1 MKERILPIVVTL
13 VIFGLVANT
22 YRMHQKLKSVTTPVS
37 ADYQRLQELEQMKTK
52 WDEREVDLLNE
63 NAQLI
68 IKCNELQQELNQKP
82 LTIIKYK
89 RNEKNPINRSASEN
103 ITNILSN
110 RYSFQ

>member
-22 YRMHQKLKSVTTPVS
+22 YRMNQKIKSIQTPVS
-37 ADYQRLQELEQMKTK
+37 ADVTRLQELEELKLV
-52 WDEREVDLLNE
+52 WDTRENDLLNE

-89 RNEKNPINRSASEN
+89 RNEKNPISRSASES

-110 RYSFQ
+110 RYSPQ

>member
-1 MKERILPIVVTL
+1 MKERILPIVITL

-37 ADYQRLQELEQMKTK
+37 ADYKRLQELEQMKTK
-52 WDEREVDLLNE
+52 WDETESYLLNE
-63 NAQLI
+63 NAILI
-68 IKCNELQQELNQKP
+68 VKCNELQQELNKKP

-89 RNEKNPINRSASEN
+89 RNEKSPISATASES

-110 RYSFQ
+110 RYNN